1 MFSSI
6 QPSIHPERSR
16 VEDPTT
22 KSVATR
28 SLRGA
33 PLIAFLASRRDSSL
47 SFPFSL
53 LLSSPDLPSACCDCT
68 DRGFSYFLTCTP
80 FEWLANS
87 DFEAKE
93 GEGTREKKEEE
104 DGTGVGA
111 WGTTVYSCDGIPG
124 THKRGGMSLKLYLVY
139 YSQGAYVVCSHQ
151 CEGLVFGGMDKAFTC
166 TDRQREREIF
176 SASLDV

>member
-1 MFSSI
+1 M
-6 QPSIHPERSR
+6 
-16 VEDPTT
+16 
-22 KSVATR
+22 ATR

-68 DRGFSYFLTCTP
+68 DRCFSHFLTCVP
-80 FEWLANS
+80 FEWLVNS

-93 GEGTREKKEEE
+93 GEGTREKKEEQE
-104 DGTGVGA
+104 QEQGAGVGA

-124 THKRGGMSLKLYLVY
+124 THKRGGMSLKLHLVY

-151 CEGLVFGGMDKAFTC
+151 CEGLVFGEMDKPFTC
-166 TDRQREREIF
+166 TEREREREREREIF

>member
-1 MFSSI
+1 MLSSLKVSVLIHPSI
-6 QPSIHPERSR
+6 QLFIHPQRSR

-22 KSVATR
+22 KAVATR

-47 SFPFSL
+47 SFHFSL

-68 DRGFSYFLTCTP
+68 DRGFSHFLTCGP

-93 GEGTREKKEEE
+93 GEGAREKKEEE
-104 DGTGVGA
+104 GTGVGG
-111 WGTTVYSCDGIPG
+111 WGTTVYS
-124 THKRGGMSLKLYLVY
+124 KRLAVMESPELTREE
-139 YSQGAYVVCSHQ
+139 VC
-151 CEGLVFGGMDKAFTC
+151 L
-166 TDRQREREIF
+166 
-176 SASLDV
+176 